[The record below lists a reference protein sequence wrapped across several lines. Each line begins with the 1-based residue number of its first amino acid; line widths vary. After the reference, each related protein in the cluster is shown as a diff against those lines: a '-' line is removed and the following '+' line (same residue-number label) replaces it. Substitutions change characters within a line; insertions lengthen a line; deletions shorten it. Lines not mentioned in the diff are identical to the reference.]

1 LPDWVGLGEDDKVD
15 KVEPPITPMQAY
27 VSPQMLVH
35 PLLSPFHATIS
46 TIRAPVFWLITS
58 HVSPD
63 STKKNLLQFFTI
75 RGCTGIGVETPLPDG
90 TEVVGEGLGEP
101 PIMPTQAYV
110 SCHKLVH
117 ALLSPFAIMLAV
129 PMPYFSAIVPQLSPD
144 STKWK
149 VLQLLTIPGRM
160 GEGVATPL
168 LEVGVVLLA
177 MTLEVVGWTGEGDQ
191 VGLEV
196 GVLALELDELGMPDV
211 FWVVVGAGSLT
222 ASTQKLLPDTRP
234 EQSAPTEGFLR
245 SSQFMQVEGGVL
257 SLHTQRRNASS
268 SIVVENFLTGH
279 GTIVVDP
286 PRAVGRGCWIES
298 QARCFPAA

>member
-1 LPDWVGLGEDDKVD
+1 
-15 KVEPPITPMQAY
+15 
-27 VSPQMLVH
+27 MLVH

-46 TIRAPVFWLITS
+46 ATRAPVFWLITS

-75 RGCTGIGVETPLPDG
+75 RGCTGVGVETPLPVG

-117 ALLSPFAIMLAV
+117 ALLSPFHAITSAV

-160 GEGVATPL
+160 GEGVAMPL
-168 LEVGVVLLA
+168 LEVGVALLA
-177 MTLEVVGWTGEGDQ
+177 MTLEVVGWTEEGDD

-196 GVLALELDELGMPDV
+196 GVLALELDEIGVPDV

-234 EQSAPTEGFLR
+234 VQSAPIEGFLS
-245 SSQFMQVEGGVL
+245 SSQFMPIESGVL
-257 SLHTQRRNASS
+257 SVHTQRRNASS
-268 SIVVENFLTGH
+268 SIQLSSRT
-279 GTIVVDP
+279 
-286 PRAVGRGCWIES
+286 S
-298 QARCFPAA
+298 

>member
-1 LPDWVGLGEDDKVD
+1 
-15 KVEPPITPMQAY
+15 M
-27 VSPQMLVH
+27 
-35 PLLSPFHATIS
+35 
-46 TIRAPVFWLITS
+46 
-58 HVSPD
+58 
-63 STKKNLLQFFTI
+63 
-75 RGCTGIGVETPLPDG
+75 
-90 TEVVGEGLGEP
+90 VGEGLGEP

-117 ALLSPFAIMLAV
+117 ALLSPFHAIMLAV

-168 LEVGVVLLA
+168 LEVGVALLA
-177 MTLEVVGWTGEGDQ
+177 MTLEVVGWTGEGDE

-196 GVLALELDELGMPDV
+196 GVSALEFDELGMPDV

-234 EQSAPTEGFLR
+234 MQSAPTEGFLR
-245 SSQFMQVEGGVL
+245 SIQLMQVEGGVL

-268 SIVVENFLTGH
+268 SIQLSSRT
-279 GTIVVDP
+279 
-286 PRAVGRGCWIES
+286 S
-298 QARCFPAA
+298 